1 MKKQTKKKDSESD
14 NNVRFSFTFPLRKL
28 RGTKKKKKKNPLL
41 WRSSRKRRKL
51 GILRQH
57 SQTSSF

>member
-28 RGTKKKKKKNPLL
+28 RGTKKNKKKIHFCGEVVGKGGNLE
-41 WRSSRKRRKL
+41 S
-51 GILRQH
+51 
-57 SQTSSF
+57 

>member
-28 RGTKKKKKKNPLL
+28 RGTKKKKIHFCGEVVGKGGNLE
-41 WRSSRKRRKL
+41 S
-51 GILRQH
+51 
-57 SQTSSF
+57 